1 MARKFELVGQF
12 NQAARELK
20 AAGLRMQH
28 PDWSEEHIKSQS
40 SGALPLCSGLNSSFS
55 SPRRSKPRVCRTW

>member
-1 MARKFELVGQF
+1 MTPEQIKIYRNMSMARKFELIGQF

-28 PDWSEEHIKSQS
+28 PGWSEERIK
-40 SGALPLCSGLNSSFS
+40 A
-55 SPRRSKPRVCRTW
+55 RVAELFLYARG

>member
-1 MARKFELVGQF
+1 MARKFELIGQF

-28 PDWSEEHIKSQS
+28 PGWSEERIK
-40 SGALPLCSGLNSSFS
+40 A
-55 SPRRSKPRVCRTW
+55 RVAELFLYARG